1 MLLYKSLQSMHVP
14 DTWADQTLTSHQ
26 PKDVF
31 MKSIRTTLMAAS
43 LMAGLSGLAMA
54 HSSNEGSTQGP
65 STERMERMH
74 AQMGERHAKHLAE
87 LKSKLNL
94 QASQESAWAQFAQSM
109 QRPERMARP
118 DRASMEKLS
127 TPERL
132 DRMQAMVVERQAQMQ
147 KRIEGAKVFYAGL
160 STAQQQVFDKES
172 ARAMGRMGGDVHRMH
187 HGGGHHGRH

>member
-1 MLLYKSLQSMHVP
+1 
-14 DTWADQTLTSHQ
+14 
-26 PKDVF
+26 

-65 STERMERMH
+65 STERMERKH
-74 AQMGERHAKHLAE
+74 AKMGERHAKHLAE

-109 QRPERMARP
+109 QRPEHMARP

-127 TPERL
+127 MPERL
-132 DRMQAMVVERQAQMQ
+132 D
-147 KRIEGAKVFYAGL
+147 L
-160 STAQQQVFDKES
+160 SLI
-172 ARAMGRMGGDVHRMH
+172 HI
-187 HGGGHHGRH
+187 